1 MFGGGRR
8 ITRRGHGDN
17 IRRHWTLEEALLR
30 LCRVIIT
37 RQCVSLSPVP
47 AITQHADCRLTAWT
61 CVLQI
66 YICVHVLRIIKVS
79 LLPNLLSFAVK
90 LTYYEFSLT
99 RVVTWGTCHVSRFSP
114 ESRDNVSHVMSWAG
128 AGHRSAFVR
137 CLHYTLS
144 LFVRNIEH
152 NPHATSNGL
161 KVDIFRKI
169 VNYF

>member
-8 ITRRGHGDN
+8 ITRHGGTRGQYQA
-17 IRRHWTLEEALLR
+17 TLDTGGG
-30 LCRVIIT
+30 IIT
-37 RQCVSLSPVP
+37 ALQGNNHQAMCLLVSCPRH
-47 AITQHADCRLTAWT
+47 HATCRLQTHCMDLCT
-61 CVLQI
+61 LQI
-66 YICVHVLRIIKVS
+66 YICVQVLRIIKDY
-79 LLPNLLSFAVK
+79 LILRLHIC
-90 LTYYEFSLT
+90 YYEFSLT
-99 RVVTWGTCHVSRFSP
+99 RLVTRGTCHVSRFSP